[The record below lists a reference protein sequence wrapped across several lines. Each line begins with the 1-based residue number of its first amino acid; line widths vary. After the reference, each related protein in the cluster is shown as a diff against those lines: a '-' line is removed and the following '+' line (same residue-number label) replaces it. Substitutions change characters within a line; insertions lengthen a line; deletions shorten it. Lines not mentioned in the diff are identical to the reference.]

1 MRKFLALL
9 MVMLVALSIFAE
21 PGVTK
26 DEVKIGSFQ
35 ALSGAAAII
44 GQSMT
49 AGMKAYFN
57 YVNDNGGVFGRKIN
71 LLVADDQLN
80 PAKTTVEVKR
90 LVENDN
96 VFAIVGGLGTPG
108 CLAVVDYL
116 NNAKVPFVYQG
127 SGASVLAIPPKNY
140 VFTVQPNYTLEGNIM
155 IRHMYTNLKAR
166 RIAIVYRNAD
176 DGKEEYLAAK
186 EALERFNLKPVA
198 EIAINPS
205 ATDFSTEMTKL
216 VAAKPDAIILMA
228 FIQQAPQFIKQAK
241 QYGLS
246 KAKIVG
252 TYSISDASL
261 ITLTGKDS
269 EGVQAMAW
277 VNVDFSNPD
286 QDVFKIYGKY
296 NNNQMPNAYAIAG
309 MIAAEIFT
317 EGLRRTGADLTRDK
331 LVKALE
337 TLNKWTGV
345 VAHEITY
352 GPYNV
357 NDTSCRMGKQ
367 SMYVLEVKD
376 GVFATASDW
385 VSFVQ

>member
-1 MRKFLALL
+1 
-9 MVMLVALSIFAE
+9 
-21 PGVTK
+21 
-26 DEVKIGSFQ
+26 
-35 ALSGAAAII
+35 
-44 GQSMT
+44 
-49 AGMKAYFN
+49 MKAYFN

-186 EALERFNLKPVA
+186 AALERFNLKPVA

-317 EGLRRTGADLTRDK
+317 EGLKRTGADLTRDK

-357 NDTSCRMGKQ
+357 KDTSCRMGKQ